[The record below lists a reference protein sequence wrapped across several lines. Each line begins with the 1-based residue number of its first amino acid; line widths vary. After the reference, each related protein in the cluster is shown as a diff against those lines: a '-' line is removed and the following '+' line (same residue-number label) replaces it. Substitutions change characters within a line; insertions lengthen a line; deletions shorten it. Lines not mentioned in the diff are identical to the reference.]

1 MDRPVKACKKCGLPK
16 PLEEFHRAEGT
27 KDGHRSECKSCH
39 THARKNRY
47 AKDPAGEIRRVQE
60 WREANPVRY
69 AATQRAYKDANK
81 DRLRKQHRDRHL
93 KKSYGIVS
101 EEFDLLV
108 LAQLNLCA
116 ICFRYFGKRLHVD
129 HDHRTG
135 RIRGLLCG
143 KCNKA
148 IGLLDD
154 QPQLAQAA
162 ANYLHRVGNRLSSG
176 P

>member
-1 MDRPVKACKKCGLPK
+1 M
-16 PLEEFHRAEGT
+16 
-27 KDGHRSECKSCH
+27 KDGHRSECKACH
-39 THARKNRY
+39 HSARKARY
-47 AKDPAGEIRRVQE
+47 AKDPQAAIERVRR
-60 WREANPVRY
+60 WREANPERY
-69 AATQRAYKDANK
+69 AATQRAYKQANRE
-81 DRLRKQHRDRHL
+81 RLRKQNRDRHL
-93 KKSYGIVS
+93 RKSYGIVS

-116 ICFRYFGKRLHVD
+116 ICLRYFGKQLHVD

-148 IGLLDD
+148 IGLLED
-154 QPQLAQAA
+154 QPGLAA
-162 ANYLHRVGNRLSSG
+162 AAGKYLERAGNRLSSA